1 MQKMTDVTLLAV
13 FAAGILS
20 FISPCVLPLVPGY
33 ISFMSGVSLEELEK
47 HHRSITLLIRVCM
60 HSIFFGLG
68 FTVIFV
74 GLGATATL
82 LGNFLFSNLIILK
95 RVAGAII
102 IVFGLHTAGL
112 FRIKFLD
119 YQKSFNFQNKQV
131 RFVNSFVLGLAFSF
145 AWVPCIGPILAT
157 ILTYAA
163 TKDTVIEGIL
173 MLIVYSLGLGVPFFL
188 MAIGMGKFIGI
199 LDKIKRYFR
208 TVEIVS
214 GSLLVLI
221 GILILT
227 DNLERLTYYFTF

>member
-1 MQKMTDVTLLAV
+1 MKDVTLVAV
-13 FAAGILS
+13 FVAGILS

-47 HHRSITLLIRVCM
+47 RHKSITLLIRVCL
-60 HSIFFGLG
+60 HSILFGLG

-74 GLGATATL
+74 ALGATATV

-119 YQKSFNFQNKQV
+119 YQKSFNFETKQV

-145 AWVPCIGPILAT
+145 AWVPCLGPIIASV
-157 ILTYAA
+157 LTYAA

-173 MLIVYSLGLGVPFFL
+173 LLIVYSLGLGVPFFL

-199 LDKIKRYFR
+199 FDRIKRHFR
-208 TVEIVS
+208 TIEIIS

-227 DNLERLTYYFTF
+227 DNLERLTYYVAF

>member
-1 MQKMTDVTLLAV
+1 MDDVTLIAV

-33 ISFMSGVSLEELEK
+33 ISFISGVSFEELEK
-47 HHRSITLLIRVCM
+47 NHKSINVLIRVSL
-60 HSIFFGLG
+60 HAVFFGLG

-74 GLGATATL
+74 SLGATATF

-102 IVFGLHTAGL
+102 IVFGLHIAGL
-112 FRIKFLD
+112 FRIRFLD

-163 TKDTVIEGIL
+163 TKETVAEGVIL
-173 MLIVYSLGLGVPFFL
+173 LIVYSLGLGVPFL
-188 MAIGMGKFIGI
+188 LLAIGMGKFINI
-199 LDKIKRYFR
+199 LDRIKRHFR
-208 TVEIVS
+208 KIEIIS
-214 GSLLVLI
+214 GSLLILI

-227 DNLERLTYYFTF
+227 DNLERLAYYFVY

>member
-1 MQKMTDVTLLAV
+1 
-13 FAAGILS
+13 
-20 FISPCVLPLVPGY
+20 
-33 ISFMSGVSLEELEK
+33 
-47 HHRSITLLIRVCM
+47 
-60 HSIFFGLG
+60 
-68 FTVIFV
+68 
-74 GLGATATL
+74 
-82 LGNFLFSNLIILK
+82 LK

-131 RFVNSFVLGLAFSF
+131 RFLNSFVLGLAFSF
-145 AWVPCIGPILAT
+145 AWIPCIGPILAT

-163 TKDTVIEGIL
+163 TKDTVMEGIL

-188 MAIGMGKFIGI
+188 VALGMGKFIH
-199 LDKIKRYFR
+199 LFDRIKKHFR
-208 TVEIVS
+208 VIEIVS
-214 GSLLVLI
+214 GTLLVAI

>member
-1 MQKMTDVTLLAV
+1 MTDVTLLAV

-47 HHRSITLLIRVCM
+47 RHRSITLLIRVCM

-82 LGNFLFSNLIILK
+82 LGNFLFSNLIVLK
-95 RVAGAII
+95 RVAGVII